1 MFGRKHK
8 QNRAND
14 TFTWTSAPLPAI
26 ETFAV
31 LANGFVLIA
40 NPALSKPTVTNP
52 TEYDQLLQD
61 KAVNPKAIK
70 RIRLIT
76 DNISQL
82 AEPFIW
88 NYTDSNGEAQTFS
101 DQPLNMLSPD
111 QFQSRVID
119 IDYKKLIIGNNEFFT
134 WRVLPSTTVRLTFVY
149 DDYKLHNLLNEKEF
163 LIKK

>member
-1 MFGRKHK
+1 MFGRKINIH
-8 QNRAND
+8 REDD
-14 TFTWTSAPLPAI
+14 TFTWTSPPLVQVFAI
-26 ETFAV
+26 
-31 LANGFVLIA
+31 LADQFVFIA
-40 NPALSKPTVTNP
+40 NPAFDKPPINDP
-52 TEYDQLLQD
+52 RYDQLVLD

-76 DNISQL
+76 DNIAQL

-88 NYTDSNGEAQTFS
+88 HYTDSNGQAQTFS

-119 IDYKKLIIGNNEFFT
+119 IDYKKLIVGNNEFFT
-134 WRVLPSTTVRLTFVY
+134 WRVLPSTTVRFTFVY
-149 DDYKLHNLLNEKEF
+149 DDCKLHNLLNEKQF